1 MNRLGCWL
9 LFAPVTVALVAAP
22 ARVARVGELE
32 GKVEVQIHAADVWR
46 PAVRNMPLV
55 ERAWIRTA
63 NTASVEMELDDGSA
77 LRLASDALCEFSDY
91 TRLST
96 GQRVSV
102 LSIDHGVAYFTG
114 QPERRDAVILVVPGA
129 QATVH
134 TGTRLRLEARDNASQ
149 ISVLEGKIRFSSP
162 VAEMDLSEGETARV
176 ENASRARFFLYR
188 EIVPLDGDRWNEQR
202 DKALA
207 ATGSGGHVP
216 GVRYGLADL
225 DAGGSW
231 MQTADL
237 GVVWKPKVTAGWTP
251 YRDGQWLWYDELG
264 YTWIANE
271 SWGRL
276 PFHYGRWMDSSGL
289 GWVWSPGKPAAFKPG
304 EVYWLREANLVGW
317 GPLGPGETWAAASVP
332 RLYLRRN
339 TTLARWAQDARVL
352 NPVDA
357 AEKLTTSGAVFVI
370 APPSPAFDSARFDA
384 VRPELR
390 AGSTRIVPMVPGV
403 TYAGSEPAPEMA
415 STPPVPPEPP
425 VPEAPPDPT
434 ISSSPGPLPPQP
446 VPEPPDVYYPA
457 AIYTGIVVINPPEQG
472 DEHHGR
478 RDSGSTKKP
487 AAPGLGMPRG
497 ESDREHRDTTPVH
510 RAETPARPTA
520 QPPAS
525 PPQPARASAPP
536 KTIEPP
542 PALGMPRGEIARERR
557 EALHQEALH
566 QDDAPQPVHA
576 PRPQAAAPPPQAA
589 APPPSKASDP
599 PPAKGSDGSDKGSR
613 KQ

>member
-1 MNRLGCWL
+1 MNRLACWL
-9 LFAPVTVALVAAP
+9 LLAPVPAALVAAP
-22 ARVARVGELE
+22 VRVARVGELD
-32 GKVEVQIHAADVWR
+32 GKVEVQFHAADAWR

-55 ERAWIRTA
+55 ERTWVRTA
-63 NTASVEMELDDGSA
+63 NAARIEMELDDGSV
-77 LRLASDALCEFSDY
+77 LRLSSDALCELSDY

-114 QPERRDAVILVVPGA
+114 EPERRDAVILVVPGA

-134 TGTRLRLEARDNASQ
+134 TGTRLRLEARHDASQ
-149 ISVLEGKIRFSSP
+149 ISVLEGKVRFSSP

-188 EIVPLDGDRWNEQR
+188 EIAPLESDRWNEQR

-207 ATGSGGHVP
+207 ATGSAGHTP
-216 GVRYGLADL
+216 GLRYGLADL

-231 MQTADL
+231 MQTGDL
-237 GVVWKPKVTAGWTP
+237 GVVWKPKVTAAWTP

-271 SWGRL
+271 SWGWL
-276 PFHYGRWMDSSGL
+276 PFHYGRWLDASGL
-289 GWVWSPGKPAAFKPG
+289 GWVWWPAKPAAFKPG

-317 GPLGPGETWAAASVP
+317 GPLGPGETWAATSVP

-357 AEKLTTSGAVFVI
+357 AEKLTTSSAVFVI
-370 APPSPAFDSARFDA
+370 APPSPAFDSARLDA

-403 TYAGSEPAPEMA
+403 TYAGGEAPIEVA
-415 STPPVPPEPP
+415 SAPPMPPQPP
-425 VPEAPPDPT
+425 IPEAPPDPT
-434 ISSSPGPLPPQP
+434 ISPSAEPLPPQP

-457 AIYTGIVVINPPEQG
+457 AVYTGIVIINPPEQG
-472 DEHHGR
+472 DDRHGR

-487 AAPGLGMPRG
+487 PAPGLGMPRG
-497 ESDREHRDTTPVH
+497 ENDREHRDTPPVH
-510 RAETPARPTA
+510 RAETPARPPD
-520 QPPAS
+520 QPPA
-525 PPQPARASAPP
+525 PTQPSHASAPP
-536 KTIEPP
+536 PGAIEPP
-542 PALGMPRGEIARERR
+542 PVLGMPRGDLARERR
-557 EALHQEALH
+557 
-566 QDDAPQPVHA
+566 DAPQPVPA
-576 PRPQAAAPPPQAA
+576 PAPHVAAPPPPVAASPPLAAAPP
-589 APPPSKASDP
+589 SKGPDS
-599 PPAKGSDGSDKGSR
+599 PPAKGSDGSDKGSG
-613 KQ
+613 KK